1 MKFLLIIGTCL
12 GLASCS
18 KPEHR
23 IVHEIHYIPS
33 YGAIAPTVEPIERI
47 NPNMPVQPTI
57 ENHRQ
62 YPPRR
67 ERDNSSDKYNRGF

>member
-23 IVHEIHYIPS
+23 IVHEIHYVPS
-33 YGAIAPTVEPIERI
+33 YGALAPTVEPIERL
-47 NPNMPVQPTI
+47 NPNMPSQAI

-67 ERDNSSDKYNRGF
+67 HERNSTSGKYNRGM